1 MAVVELLPGVSEGG
15 GGGSTIKSTPKC
27 FADNAIPW
35 TKLLGVTAYIESRR
49 GIQETP
55 SRRIFEVPREK
66 QAAEARMSDSEGSSV
81 RSVLDSEKFEA
92 EKSEEGSEPVPTW
105 QNHPCDEKKGEFEK
119 LLQSMMDS
127 RESSQEEAEKEENEV
142 DEKNTIEDAKKAI
155 PEC

>member
-1 MAVVELLPGVSEGG
+1 
-15 GGGSTIKSTPKC
+15 
-27 FADNAIPW
+27 
-35 TKLLGVTAYIESRR
+35 
-49 GIQETP
+49 
-55 SRRIFEVPREK
+55 
-66 QAAEARMSDSEGSSV
+66 MSDSEGSSV

-142 DEKNTIEDAKKAI
+142 DEKNTIGKYFIRTSNTNELFLQHTKRIDLYLSQLEKMK
-155 PEC
+155 EK